1 MYYLV
6 VIPGHA
12 GSESQA
18 CRAESYRKT
27 KGYVRTFRTA
37 AVALLALVALGQH
50 PSAQSLTFSL
60 FERYLES
67 LRLESG
73 IPGLSAAIVQN
84 GRVAWD
90 AGFGFQN
97 VESAVRAEGDS
108 PYPIADLSQTVAS
121 TLLLQQ
127 CVDSGRLEVSDRVR
141 RWVDRYPDESTT
153 VGQLLRHTSPA
164 GRFNYDPQRFAD
176 LTGVVEQCTSAGFG
190 RYARVLADEILDR
203 LSMRDSVPGHDL
215 GDPLSPSRSLHS
227 AAALD
232 RYAGVLRRLAV
243 PYKVDSNR
251 RPVRSSYSAKTLS
264 ASTGIVSTARDLASF
279 DAALGLLVTAQ
290 TLKDAW
296 STSSSPTGLGWFVQ
310 KYNGETLVWHFGLAE
325 NAFSSL
331 VLKVPS
337 RGLTLVL
344 LANSDGLSSPYPLA
358 SGDVTTSLFAKL
370 FLRLFLV

>member
-1 MYYLV
+1 
-6 VIPGHA
+6 
-12 GSESQA
+12 
-18 CRAESYRKT
+18 
-27 KGYVRTFRTA
+27 VRTTRTA

-90 AGFGFQN
+90 AGFGYQN
-97 VESAVRAEGDS
+97 VESLVRAEGNT

-141 RWVDRYPDESTT
+141 RWVARYPDESTT
-153 VGQLLRHTSPA
+153 VGQLLRHASPA
-164 GRFNYDPQRFAD
+164 GSFAYDPTRFAD
-176 LTGVVEQCTSAGFG
+176 LTGVVEQCSSAGFG
-190 RYARVLADEILDR
+190 RYSRVLADEILDR

-215 GDPLSPSRSLHS
+215 GEPSSPSRSLHS
-227 AAALD
+227 ADALD

-251 RPVRSSYSAKTLS
+251 RPVRSSYPARSVS

-279 DAALGLLVTAQ
+279 DAALGVLVTAQ
-290 TLKDAW
+290 TLKEAW
-296 STSSSPTGLGWFVQ
+296 STSGTLPTGLGWFVQ

-331 VLKVPS
+331 VLKVPG

-344 LANSDGLSSPYPLA
+344 LANSDGLSAPYPLA
-358 SGDVTTSLFAKL
+358 KGDVTTSLFAKL
-370 FLRLFLV
+370 FLRLFLA